1 MLRRKKSIKGKLS
14 IGRYPRL
21 VVYRS
26 NSHLYAQLIDDN
38 NSKTL
43 LSASTNDKSFKE
55 KINRLD
61 SKIAKSAFVGKKVG
75 EEIIKQ
81 KIKKVMFDRNGYIYH
96 GRVKAF
102 VEAVRESGLSI

>member
-14 IGRYPRL
+14 IGKYPRL

-38 NSKTL
+38 DSKTL
-43 LSASTNDKSFKE
+43 LSISTNDSSFKKEIE
-55 KINRLD
+55 KLG
-61 SKIAKSAFVGKKVG
+61 SKIDKSAFVGKKIG

-102 VEAVRESGLSI
+102 VNAVRESGLNI